1 MGEQRRRPSFRTT
14 DVLSLGSFVVLGLPD
29 GMLGTAWPSMRAT
42 FGAPVGELGLI
53 LLVTT
58 AGSVLITAFV
68 GPLIR
73 RLGVPTL
80 LAVAGALAAL
90 GYTGYAVA
98 PGLWLVLGVS
108 VLLGVSAGMMDGG
121 LNTAVALTGRQRLLN
136 LLHGAYG
143 VGTAIG
149 PLIVTAAILIG
160 SWRPAYLVQVGLDL
174 VLAGLWLRQ
183 RRRDRARADVVPDQ
197 PAPDDPH
204 PAAAWSRRRYR
215 GVVVVGMSV
224 FFVYTGLEVGAGQWA
239 ASFCRGELH
248 LSPGVTGL
256 VVFGYWGA
264 LTAVRIGL
272 AFLPRPIQPQAVVRW
287 GSLISVLAAAAIW
300 WRPDVA
306 VAVIGF
312 VVLGGA
318 LAGVFP
324 ALIALTPVRLGGER
338 ARNVISWQVGSAAAG
353 GAGLSAVIGL
363 IIGATSLA
371 ALGPAVTVLALIVVF
386 AELTLNRLAP
396 VRNHQAAGLAVGEA
410 AVRGAAEEGGRA
422 LEDLADRLAGQP
434 GLVLPVPGHL
444 PLLAAGREGVKTGL
458 GHGPPGPDR
467 DHPGAIRQR
476 LDEVGV
482 VYVVAHLVANE
493 PQAAE
498 RPFDGP
504 PLRRL
509 VPGQDAV
516 VGVRVVAHQRGVDHG
531 DPPDGLTD
539 HRERVRAVPAAGA
552 LQPVDGLPHRG
563 DGPVQRAAL
572 GRRPAGVQPVPRD
585 PAAGRAEARV
595 LPARGE
601 QRAALLA
608 VPALRHHAR
617 CYA

>member
-1 MGEQRRRPSFRTT
+1 M
-14 DVLSLGSFVVLGLPD
+14 LSLGSFVVLGLPD

-53 LLVTT
+53 LLITT

-98 PGLWLVLGVS
+98 PGLWLVLGIS

-149 PLIVTAAILIG
+149 PLVVTAAILIG

-183 RRRDRARADVVPDQ
+183 RRRDRARTDVVPDQ
-197 PAPDDPH
+197 PAPGDPH
-204 PAAAWSRRRYR
+204 PAAAWSQRRYR
-215 GVVVVGMSV
+215 GVVVAGMSV

-248 LSPGVTGL
+248 LSPGTTGL

-272 AFLPRPIQPQAVVRW
+272 AFLPRPIRPQAVVRW

-306 VAVIGF
+306 VAVLGF

-338 ARNVISWQVGSAAAG
+338 AHNVISWQVGSAAAG

-396 VRNHQAAGLAVGEA
+396 VRNHQAAGLTVGQA

-444 PLLAAGREGVKTGL
+444 PLLAAGRERVKPGL

-467 DHPGAIRQR
+467 DQPGAIR
-476 LDEVGV
+476 
-482 VYVVAHLVANE
+482 
-493 PQAAE
+493 
-498 RPFDGP
+498 
-504 PLRRL
+504 
-509 VPGQDAV
+509 
-516 VGVRVVAHQRGVDHG
+516 
-531 DPPDGLTD
+531 
-539 HRERVRAVPAAGA
+539 
-552 LQPVDGLPHRG
+552 
-563 DGPVQRAAL
+563 
-572 GRRPAGVQPVPRD
+572 
-585 PAAGRAEARV
+585 
-595 LPARGE
+595 
-601 QRAALLA
+601 
-608 VPALRHHAR
+608 
-617 CYA
+617 